1 MGVNLNQ
8 ILHCIVFQPKTNI
21 YSLMC
26 CPLYHVYITMHIII
40 RILSFGQDPIVLR
53 CRYPRTVT
61 ATSNVLIE
69 ASTSEPTVG
78 TGDLSYTMTI
88 VGGALG
94 GNTEFTIS
102 PNHAISG
109 ISPR

>member
-1 MGVNLNQ
+1 MCLNLNQ
-8 ILHCIVFQPKTNI
+8 MLHSNVFQPKINI

-26 CPLYHVYITMHIII
+26 CPLYHVYITMHILI
-40 RILSFGQDPIVLR
+40 RNFSFGQDPIVLR

-61 ATSNVLIE
+61 ATSNVSIE

-78 TGDLSYTMTI
+78 TGYLSYTMAI

-94 GNTEFTIS
+94 GNTELTIS

>member
-1 MGVNLNQ
+1 
-8 ILHCIVFQPKTNI
+8 
-21 YSLMC
+21 
-26 CPLYHVYITMHIII
+26 MHTII
-40 RILSFGQDPIVLR
+40 RIFSFGQDPIVLR

-69 ASTSEPTVG
+69 PFTSEPTVG

-88 VGGALG
+88 VAGALG
-94 GNTEFTIS
+94 GNTDITIS